1 MSLKWIK
8 LDGFNP
14 FLQPVSAVVKG
25 RTIIFLEAGVGGWEI
40 LKKRGLKSENKLF
53 ANVKV

>member
-25 RTIIFLEAGVGGWEI
+25 RTIIFLEGRRMRNIEKKGGLE
-40 LKKRGLKSENKLF
+40 SENKLF
-53 ANVKV
+53 AKVTG

>member
-25 RTIIFLEAGVGGWEI
+25 RTIIFLEAGVGEWEI
-40 LKKRGLKSENKLF
+40 LKRRGLKSENKLF